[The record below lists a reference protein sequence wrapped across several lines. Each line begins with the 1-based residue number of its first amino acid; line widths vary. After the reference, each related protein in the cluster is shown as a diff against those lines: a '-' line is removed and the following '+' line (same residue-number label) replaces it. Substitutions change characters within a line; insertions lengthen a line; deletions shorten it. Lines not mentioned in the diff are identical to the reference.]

1 MVEIFWDILYN
12 IFEKDVTEMKIY
24 DNIGSLRLMNIKVI
38 KDNKDTLYEGMVEN
52 APDDIKKLRYAK
64 IEIDSGTT
72 ILHVFSNENDESFLN
87 IRLE

>member
-1 MVEIFWDILYN
+1 MLYN
-12 IFEKDVTEMKIY
+12 IFGKDVTMMKLY

-38 KDNKDTLYEGMVEN
+38 KDNKDTVYEGMVEN

-72 ILHVFSNENDESFLN
+72 ILHVFSQENLN
-87 IRLE
+87 DN

>member
-72 ILHVFSNENDESFLN
+72 ILHVFSQENLN
-87 IRLE
+87 DN

>member
-1 MVEIFWDILYN
+1 MLYN
-12 IFEKDVTEMKIY
+12 TFEKEGTMKKVD

-72 ILHVFSNENDESFLN
+72 ILHVFSQENLN
-87 IRLE
+87 DN

>member
-1 MVEIFWDILYN
+1 MLYN
-12 IFEKDVTEMKIY
+12 TFEKDVTMMKLY

-72 ILHVFSNENDESFLN
+72 ILHVFSKENLN
-87 IRLE
+87 DN

>member
-1 MVEIFWDILYN
+1 
-12 IFEKDVTEMKIY
+12 MKLY

-38 KDNKDTLYEGMVEN
+38 KDNKDILYEGMVEN

-72 ILHVFSNENDESFLN
+72 ILHVRSEEHTSELQS
-87 IRLE
+87 R

>member
-1 MVEIFWDILYN
+1 M
-12 IFEKDVTEMKIY
+12 MKLY

-38 KDNKDTLYEGMVEN
+38 KDNKDTLYEGMIEN

-72 ILHVFSNENDESFLN
+72 ILHVFSQVDLNEN
-87 IRLE
+87 

>member
-1 MVEIFWDILYN
+1 M
-12 IFEKDVTEMKIY
+12 MKLY

-52 APDDIKKLRYAK
+52 APDDIKKLMYAK

-72 ILHVFSNENDESFLN
+72 ILHVFSQENLN
-87 IRLE
+87 DN